1 MQIRTFSSSI
11 FLAFLLCL
19 FASPA
24 IHAKKMYKW
33 VDENGKTF
41 FSDQVPPEQSQLRRE
56 SLNEKGRVVEV
67 TEKAKTKEQLAQ
79 DERLNALKQAQ
90 EKVIAQ
96 QLARDKV
103 LLNTFRNLDDM
114 QAALAGKMQTL
125 DTQKHALEGNL
136 KRAESQLE
144 TQQKKAAAIEHKGA
158 KIPHPMLDEIKATQA
173 QIQIA
178 HGEINKHAEK
188 KAAIKAEFEADIER
202 FKFLTKANTDTQK
215 PSATIADELGLYPCD
230 SDAQCSKAWEIARN
244 FINTHSTTA
253 IEINTDKLIMAHAPA
268 TDGDLSLSLTKI
280 EGIDKKHQLFLD
292 IHCRESSLGKE
303 LCAGQKAKDIRSAF
317 KPYIEAAVAK

>member
-33 VDENGKTF
+33 VDEHGKTF
-41 FSDQVPPEQSQLRRE
+41 FSDQVPPEQSELRRE

-96 QLARDKV
+96 QLARDNV

-114 QAALAGKMQTL
+114 QAALAGKMQAM
-125 DTQKHALEGNL
+125 DNQKHALEGNL
-136 KRAESQLE
+136 KRVESQLE
-144 TQQKKAAAIEHKGA
+144 TQQKKAAAIEHKGT
-158 KIPHPMLDEIKATQA
+158 KIPQPIVDEIKATQA
-173 QIQIA
+173 QIQVA
-178 HGEINKHAEK
+178 RGEINKHDEK
-188 KAAIKAEFEADIER
+188 IKAEFEADIER

-230 SDAQCSKAWEIARN
+230 SDAQCSNAWEIARN
-244 FINTHSTTA
+244 FINAHSTTG
-253 IEINTDKLIMAHAPA
+253 IEINTDKLILAHAPA
-268 TDGDLSLSLTKI
+268 TDSDLSLSLTKI
-280 EGIDKKHQLFLD
+280 EGADKKHQLFLD
-292 IHCRESSLGKE
+292 IRCRESSLGKE

-317 KPYIEAAVAK
+317 KPFIEAALAK